1 MVVPQA
7 MSTMEHRYPVT
18 LEGELD
24 TGLSRWLW
32 LVKWLLLIPH
42 LVILIFLWIA
52 AAVMWVIALFAILF
66 TGRYPRGLFDF
77 ELGVMRWTWRVGF
90 YSYDALGTDRY
101 PPFSLN
107 EEPDYPARLD
117 VEYPER
123 LSRGLVLVK
132 WWLLVIPQAL
142 VVGIIVGGWE
152 AGGTW
157 GWHADEADW
166 VANIGLIGVL
176 VLIAAVVLLFAGRYP
191 RDIFNLVMGLNRWV
205 FRVAVYA
212 LLMRDEYP
220 PFRLDQGPR
229 EPGAQP

>member
-1 MVVPQA
+1 MVTTTERP
-7 MSTMEHRYPVT
+7 YPVT
-18 LEGELD
+18 LEGEFD
-24 TGLSRWLW
+24 PAVSRWLW

-42 LVILIFLWIA
+42 LIVLAFLWIA
-52 AAVMWVIALFAILF
+52 AAVIWLIALFAILF

-77 ELGVMRWTWRVGF
+77 ELGVLRWTWRVLF
-90 YSYDALGTDRY
+90 YSYSALGTDRY

-117 VEYPER
+117 VEYPEQ

-142 VVGIIVGGWE
+142 VVGIFEGGW
-152 AGGTW
+152 GW
-157 GWHADEADW
+157 GWRSEEAHW
-166 VANIGLIGVL
+166 VANVGLIGVL
-176 VLIAAVVLLFAGRYP
+176 VLIAAVMLLFVGRYP

-205 FRVAVYA
+205 YRVAAYV

-220 PFRLDQGPR
+220 PFRLDMGPR
-229 EPGAQP
+229 EHGAQS

>member
-52 AAVMWVIALFAILF
+52 AAVVWVIALFAILF

-142 VVGIIVGGWE
+142 VVGIILGGWE

-157 GWHADEADW
+157 GWDADEGGW

>member
-1 MVVPQA
+1 
-7 MSTMEHRYPVT
+7 
-18 LEGELD
+18 
-24 TGLSRWLW
+24 
-32 LVKWLLLIPH
+32 
-42 LVILIFLWIA
+42 
-52 AAVMWVIALFAILF
+52 
-66 TGRYPRGLFDF
+66 
-77 ELGVMRWTWRVGF
+77 MRWTWRVGF

-107 EEPDYPARLD
+107 EEPDYPATLD

-142 VVGIIVGGWE
+142 IVGIFLGGWE
-152 AGGTW
+152 AGGGTW
-157 GWHADEADW
+157 GWDADKGGW

-176 VLIAAVVLLFAGRYP
+176 VLIAAVMLLFAGRYP
-191 RDIFNLVMGLNRWV
+191 RGIFDLVMGLNRWV
-205 FRVAVYA
+205 FRVGAYV

-229 EPGAQP
+229 EPGVQP